1 MPFPSSKD
9 VAEKL
14 QWAASPAA
22 GSQFRSR
29 DIFPQAAAAIAMG
42 GPSALGDEIDAH
54 ALPPPP
60 SSVIAYVDGYGN
72 IKTTIAYNEKEVT
85 PGTRTRVKINDCE
98 QEARVS
104 DGAFSVRHGELALP
118 PGSSGWP
125 LAGGGEIRW
134 MEIFLR
140 GGDAWDL
147 FK

>member
-1 MPFPSSKD
+1 M
-9 VAEKL
+9 
-14 QWAASPAA
+14 
-22 GSQFRSR
+22 
-29 DIFPQAAAAIAMG
+29 
-42 GPSALGDEIDAH
+42 
-54 ALPPPP
+54 
-60 SSVIAYVDGYGN
+60 IAYVDGYGN

-140 GGDAWDL
+140 GGDAGDL
-147 FK
+147 FKRSAIGAAVFIESV